1 MFSTSPGPRLLT
13 VEELLALGGMKFVA
27 GANVTLVD
35 TASKIATLSP
45 EKIAAL
51 SGSGDRCHRC
61 DRQRAVDLHLERIDR
76 RGWGCH
82 LHCHLSESTTG
93 PVSVTYG
100 TTEGTASAADFT
112 AASGTLHFEA
122 GQTSKTITVQTTH
135 DSDVELDETFNVV
148 LSDPTGATLA
158 GATGVGTITN
168 DDVPPPP
175 PVVP

>member
-1 MFSTSPGPRLLT
+1 
-13 VEELLALGGMKFVA
+13 MKFVA

-51 SGSGDRCHRC
+51 SDQG
-61 DRQRAVDLHLERIDR
+61 IDAIDAIDSVPSISISNVSIAE
-76 RGWGCH
+76 GGVATFTVT
-82 LHCHLSESTTG
+82 LSESTTG

-122 GQTSKTITVQTTH
+122 GQTSKTITVQTTQ
-135 DSDVELDETFNVV
+135 DMPLN
-148 LSDPTGATLA
+148 
-158 GATGVGTITN
+158 
-168 DDVPPPP
+168 
-175 PVVP
+175 